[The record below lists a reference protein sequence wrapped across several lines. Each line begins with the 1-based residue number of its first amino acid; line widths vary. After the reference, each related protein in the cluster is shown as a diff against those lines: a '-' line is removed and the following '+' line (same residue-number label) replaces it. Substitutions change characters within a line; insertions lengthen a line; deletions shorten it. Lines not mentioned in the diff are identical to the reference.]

1 MSPSQVHQFRLASIL
16 RYREQTVEQRQQELH
31 TLEAAL
37 QAEQDVLDGLQC
49 RIRGL
54 HAGILAA
61 QEAGTLDCDDLVRR
75 YTQLLPI
82 EQQLA
87 TQAGRV
93 GELRGQVAAQRERL
107 LVAVQEKQVLEK
119 LKERQMA
126 LFKLE
131 QGRKE
136 GQVLDE
142 IGGVRFHHRQ
152 REKDISER

>member
-93 GELRGQVAAQRERL
+93 GELRGQVAAQRER
-107 LVAVQEKQVLEK
+107 VLEK

-152 REKDISER
+152 REKDVNER